1 MRGKVLV
8 GRAARHEERTPDV
21 QVTRVRR
28 ATLIVVALAA
38 VVALCVAASQFG
50 LLDSLGAGLSQSET
64 GHEGSYVGRAREEAL
79 AGGDLEDILGE
90 SGLLVGDETKV
101 PEWFAHDL
109 FDLEGFEV
117 VAATGDWSVAW
128 LSTQL
133 APGEAL
139 DLVAERMSTS
149 GWTGYESG
157 AENQATF
164 VREEGSCRWA
174 MASCFQVGG
183 STDVVMR
190 IWRTST
196 S

>member
-1 MRGKVLV
+1 MRGKVLA
-8 GRAARHEERTPDV
+8 GRVARHEERTSDV
-21 QVTRVRR
+21 QVMRVRR
-28 ATLIVVALAA
+28 AALIVVALA
-38 VVALCVAASQFG
+38 VVGALCVAASQSG

-64 GHEGSYVGRAREEAL
+64 GHEGSYVGRAREEVL
-79 AGGDLEDILGE
+79 EGGDLEDVLGE
-90 SGLLVGDETKV
+90 SGLLVGGEAKA
-101 PEWFAHDL
+101 PGWFAHDL
-109 FDLEGFEV
+109 FSLEGFEV
-117 VAATGDWSVAW
+117 IAATDDWSVAW

-133 APGEAL
+133 ASGEAL
-139 DLVAERMSTS
+139 ELIAERMGSS

-174 MASCFQVGG
+174 MASCFQTGG